1 VSSATFIG
9 AMIRAP
15 AYHRGMGIPETTP
28 SQPPLTTGLD
38 ERLVSAIDRAALPA
52 ALDEPVRYA
61 LLAGGKRLRPAIAG
75 ASALACSGSPA
86 DALPAAAAIEMIH
99 AFSLVH
105 DDLPAMDD
113 DDLRRGRPTVHVAFG
128 EAAAILA
135 GDALMSLA
143 FAEILRA
150 PRGDLLAAE
159 LSCATTA
166 MIAGQVDDTLGVSD
180 AERPGD
186 DAAVLRRIHSRK
198 TGALLRAACRMGAI
212 SANADDETLDAL
224 TRCGDAVGLAYQIID
239 DLLDVEQ
246 PAEIAGKRTGKDAA
260 MGKLTYPGV
269 LGVEGS
275 RAEAQRLEAAA
286 LEAIAPLGEPAE
298 PLRSLIRSMG
308 GRDR

>member
-1 VSSATFIG
+1 
-9 AMIRAP
+9 
-15 AYHRGMGIPETTP
+15 MGLSETTP
-28 SQPPLTTGLD
+28 AHAPLISGLD
-38 ERLVSAIDRAALPA
+38 ERLESAVERAQLPA
-52 ALDEPVRYA
+52 PLAEPVRYA
-61 LLAGGKRLRPAIAG
+61 LLAGGKRLRPA
-75 ASALACSGSPA
+75 LACAAAQAAGGQPA

-143 FAEILRA
+143 FAEILAA
-150 PRGDLLAAE
+150 PHAAPLASE
-159 LSCATTA
+159 LSDATTA
-166 MIAGQVDDTLGVSD
+166 MIAGQVDDTLGVRED
-180 AERPGD
+180 ERPGGD
-186 DAAVLRRIHSRK
+186 DDVLRRIHARK

-212 SANADDETLDAL
+212 SAGAGDDAL
-224 TRCGDAVGLAYQIID
+224 AALSACGEAVGLAYQIID

-246 PAEIAGKRTGKDAA
+246 SAEIAGKRTGKDAQ
-260 MGKLTYPGV
+260 MGKMTYPAV

-275 RAEAQRLEAAA
+275 RAEAKRLETEA
-286 LEAIAPLGEPAE
+286 LDAIAPLGEAGE
-298 PLRSLIRSMG
+298 PLRALIRSMG